1 MITLGALL
9 LAAVGT
15 ASDRVAVVPPEG
27 PAGDSAWI
35 AQAVADALPEA
46 LARLGLAAVDR
57 TDRVRAQEILGI
69 PAGASTTRASSIRVG
84 EALEAARIVVG
95 GYEIRGAEVVLSL
108 RLLDLGRATIS
119 APLIASGPPE
129 ALLSLVHALAWDIA
143 LAAARPPAGSREAF
157 VASAGAVPFA
167 AFKAYAESLGASDAA
182 SRLKAVRRALSLSPD
197 YDEARVGLGRL
208 LLETRDFAAAA
219 EAFGRIRPGSPLS
232 RRARF
237 LRGVS
242 LLQLGR
248 YREAAELYAALGS
261 EDPSAAV
268 LNNRGIAA
276 LRLLSPALRASA
288 LFREAVDKEP
298 GSADLLFNLGWAH
311 LIEGDADAAVFWLR
325 GLARREPGDN
335 HTRLALS
342 WALAKSGREGEAEGE
357 WKALSAVSSSYQSL
371 QAPDLTRRFERIQ
384 ASEHLVVLE
393 GDSRSSAEMA
403 ATHAARAD
411 ALVEAGDVEGAFAEL
426 TRAAYLDP
434 YVARIHR
441 QLGRLH
447 RRRGETEKAL
457 AELRMSLWCRD
468 DAAVRL
474 ELAGLLKEAGRAS
487 EARAEARRVLQA
499 DSSNEDARRLAEGP

>member
-1 MITLGALL
+1 MIALVTVLLVAAGA
-9 LAAVGT
+9 AR
-15 ASDRVAVVPPEG
+15 DRVAVVPPEG

-46 LARLGLAAVDR
+46 LARLGVAAVDR

-95 GYEIRGAEVVLSL
+95 GYEIRGPEVVLSL
-108 RLLDLGRATIS
+108 RLLDLGRATLS

-143 LAAARPPAGSREAF
+143 LAHRPPAGSREAF
-157 VASAGAVPFA
+157 VASAGAVSFA
-167 AFKAYAESLGASDAA
+167 AFKAYAESLGASDPA

-208 LLETRDFAAAA
+208 LLETRDFAGAE
-219 EAFGRIRPGSPLS
+219 EAFGRIRAGSPLS

-261 EDPSAAV
+261 ADPSAAV

-276 LRLLSPALRASA
+276 LRLPSQAPRASA
-288 LFREAVDKEP
+288 LLREAVDKEP
-298 GSADLLFNLGWAH
+298 GSADLVFNLGWAH
-311 LIEGDADAAVFWLR
+311 LLEGDADAAVFWLR
-325 GLARREPGDN
+325 GLARRESGDN
-335 HTRLALS
+335 HVRLVLS
-342 WALAKSGREGEAEGE
+342 WALAKSGREGEAEEE
-357 WKALSAVSSSYQSL
+357 WKALSAVSSSYRSL
-371 QAPDLTRRFERIQ
+371 QAPDFGRRFERIQ
-384 ASEHLVVLE
+384 VSERLLLLE

-403 ATHAARAD
+403 ATHGARGD
-411 ALVEAGDVEGAFAEL
+411 ALAEAGDLEGALAEL

-434 YVARIHR
+434 YVARVHR

-447 RRRGETEKAL
+447 HRSGETEKAL
-457 AELRMSLWCRD
+457 GELRMSLWCSD
-468 DAAVRL
+468 DAAVRI
-474 ELAGLLKEAGRAS
+474 ELAELLKEAGRAA
-487 EARAEARRVLQA
+487 EAKAEARRVLQA

>member
-1 MITLGALL
+1 MIALAAVL
-9 LAAVGT
+9 LAAV
-15 ASDRVAVVPPEG
+15 ASANDRVAVVPPEG

-35 AQAVADALPEA
+35 GQAVANALPEA

-84 EALEAARIVVG
+84 EALDAGRIVVG
-95 GYEIRGAEVVLSL
+95 SYEIRGAEVVLSL
-108 RLLDLGRATIS
+108 RLLDLGRATLS

-143 LAAARPPAGSREAF
+143 LTAARPPAGSREAF

-167 AFKAYAESLGASDAA
+167 AFKAYAESLGASDPA

-208 LLETRDFAAAA
+208 LLETREFAAAE
-219 EAFGRIRPGSPLS
+219 EAFGRIRAGSPLW

-248 YREAAELYAALGS
+248 YREAAELYALLGS

-276 LRLLSPALRASA
+276 LRLLSQSPRASA
-288 LFREAVDKEP
+288 LLREAVDKEP

-311 LIEGDADAAVFWLR
+311 LIEGDADAAAFWLR
-325 GLARREPGDN
+325 GLARRESGDN
-335 HTRLALS
+335 HARLALS
-342 WALAKSGREGEAEGE
+342 WALAKSGRDGEAEEE
-357 WKALSAVSSSYQSL
+357 WKALSAVSSSYRSL
-371 QAPDLTRRFERIQ
+371 QAPDLGRRFERIQ
-384 ASEHLVVLE
+384 VSERLVALE
-393 GDSRSSAEMA
+393 DDSRSSAEMA
-403 ATHAARAD
+403 ATHSARGEVLA
-411 ALVEAGDVEGAFAEL
+411 EAGDVEGALVEL

-434 YVARIHR
+434 YVARVHR

-468 DAAVRL
+468 DAAVRI
-474 ELAGLLKEAGRAS
+474 ELAGLLKEAGHAS
-487 EARAEARRVLQA
+487 EAKAEARRVLQA
-499 DSSNEDARRLAEGP
+499 DSSNEDARRLAEAP

>member
-1 MITLGALL
+1 MTALVAVLLVAAGA
-9 LAAVGT
+9 
-15 ASDRVAVVPPEG
+15 ASDLVAVVPPEG

-46 LARLGLAAVDR
+46 LARLGVPAVDR

-95 GYEIRGAEVVLSL
+95 SYEIRGPEVVLSL
-108 RLLDLGRATIS
+108 RLLDLGRATLS

-143 LAAARPPAGSREAF
+143 LTAARPPAGSREAF
-157 VASAGAVPFA
+157 VASAGALPFA
-167 AFKAYAESLGASDAA
+167 AFKAYAESLGASDPA
-182 SRLKAVRRALSLSPD
+182 SRLKAVRRALSISPD

-208 LLETRDFAAAA
+208 LLETRDFAAAE
-219 EAFGRIRPGSPLS
+219 EAFGRIRAGSPLA

-268 LNNRGIAA
+268 QSNRGIAA
-276 LRLLSPALRASA
+276 LRLLSQAPRASA
-288 LFREAVDKEP
+288 LLREAVDKEP

-311 LIEGDADAAVFWLR
+311 LLEGDSDAAVFWLR
-325 GLARREPGDN
+325 GLTTREPGDN
-335 HTRLALS
+335 HARLVLS
-342 WALAKSGREGEAEGE
+342 WALAKSGREREAEEE
-357 WKALSAVSSSYQSL
+357 WKALSAVSTSYRSL
-371 QAPDLTRRFERIQ
+371 QAPALGRRFERIQ
-384 ASEHLVVLE
+384 VSERLVLLE

-403 ATHAARAD
+403 STHAARGI
-411 ALVEAGDVEGAFAEL
+411 ALAEAGDVEGALAEL

-434 YVARIHR
+434 YVARVHR

-447 RRRGETEKAL
+447 HRSGETEKAL

-468 DAAVRL
+468 DVAVRV
-474 ELAGLLKEAGRAS
+474 ELAGLLKEAGRAA
-487 EARAEARRVLQA
+487 EAKAEARRALLA
-499 DSSNEDARRLAEGP
+499 DASNEAARRLAEAP